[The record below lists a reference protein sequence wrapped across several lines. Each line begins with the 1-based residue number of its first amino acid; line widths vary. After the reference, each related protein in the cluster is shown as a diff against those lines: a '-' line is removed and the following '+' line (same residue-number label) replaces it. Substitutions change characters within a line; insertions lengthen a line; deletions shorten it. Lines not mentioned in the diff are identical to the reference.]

1 MTPASIP
8 AVDCHIIRHLS
19 SSHTGTPALQA
30 MPFLATVTITL
41 VVCTIANMLS
51 TVQGHIARML
61 RLDAKMVILISC
73 AGGIVSSAATFVFT
87 RLFYR
92 KMEVALQ
99 MDSQPDSLK
108 ALGKVRQ
115 LCRGLGEGCHLQ
127 AAWQANNLLH
137 ANLQHEMVLSL
148 CHCLF
153 ACSRLACTSPWGI
166 APAALALRLVHP
178 LSILVT

>member
-8 AVDCHIIRHLS
+8 AVDRHIIRHLS
-19 SSHTGTPALQA
+19 SSQTGTSALQA

-115 LCRGLGEGCHLQ
+115 LCRG
-127 AAWQANNLLH
+127 
-137 ANLQHEMVLSL
+137 
-148 CHCLF
+148 
-153 ACSRLACTSPWGI
+153 
-166 APAALALRLVHP
+166 
-178 LSILVT
+178 